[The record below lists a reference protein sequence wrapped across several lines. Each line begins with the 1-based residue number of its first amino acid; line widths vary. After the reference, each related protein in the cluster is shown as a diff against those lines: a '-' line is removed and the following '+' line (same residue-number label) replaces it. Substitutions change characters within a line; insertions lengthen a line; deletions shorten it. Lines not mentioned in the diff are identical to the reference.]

1 MRTIVKPLA
10 MAAAPADRLSSA
22 AADVKSTDNPGQRW
36 WQTGRSAA
44 DRAIGRQGDQ
54 HGGMGGASGCVLR
67 CNPSQNATQKFR
79 VLMAPRN
86 AGVLS
91 RWGLGSRANGCLPF
105 CEMDSK
111 G

>member
-1 MRTIVKPLA
+1 MRTIIKPLA
-10 MAAAPADRLSSA
+10 IAVAPAGRLPKA
-22 AADVKSTDNPGQRW
+22 AADVKSTDSPGHD
-36 WQTGRSAA
+36 WQQAGRSAA
-44 DRAIGRQGDQ
+44 DGTIGSQGNQ
-54 HGGMGGASGCVLR
+54 QGGMGGASGCVLR

-79 VLMAPRN
+79 ALMAPRD

-91 RWGLGSRANGCLPF
+91 RFGLGSRANGCLPF